1 MKINEFLAE
10 INMLPEAVH
19 LLNELQESGRI
30 GEEEYQENKLLYE
43 KDRALFYEK
52 ILLEKDYRLVFL
64 YYLCRM
70 GAETYDAYEK
80 RGIDEYD
87 WFFRH
92 MKLTIFRLGR
102 MQFEIM
108 DSRWNFTAGERMVK
122 KGDPIISIHIP
133 QGEKLTLESVK
144 ESIVQGM
151 AFWGKEMPYLCHSWL
166 LYPGLKD
173 ILPEKSNIIMFQN
186 QFQIVETDWD
196 EREAEWRIWGKVQRN
211 LNVYSENTSL
221 QRAAK
226 KYLKSGKVL
235 GSGLGILKPEYF
247 L

>member
-80 RGIDEYD
+80 RGISREIFRDTFYDLTFWCENCFLEYGEYGIDEYD

-108 DSRWNFTAGERMVK
+108 DSRWEFYSRRKNGKKRRSDHQYSYSTGRKAHTGECE
-122 KGDPIISIHIP
+122 GIHYS
-133 QGEKLTLESVK
+133 GNGFLGKRDAVSV
-144 ESIVQGM
+144 S
-151 AFWGKEMPYLCHSWL
+151 FL
-166 LYPGLKD
+166 
-173 ILPEKSNIIMFQN
+173 
-186 QFQIVETDWD
+186 
-196 EREAEWRIWGKVQRN
+196 
-211 LNVYSENTSL
+211 
-221 QRAAK
+221 AA
-226 KYLKSGKVL
+226 LSGA
-235 GSGLGILKPEYF
+235 
-247 L
+247 

>member
-80 RGIDEYD
+80 RGISREIFRDTFYDLTFWCENCFLEYGEYGIDEYD
-87 WFFRH
+87 WFFR
-92 MKLTIFRLGR
+92 
-102 MQFEIM
+102 Q
-108 DSRWNFTAGERMVK
+108 
-122 KGDPIISIHIP
+122 
-133 QGEKLTLESVK
+133 
-144 ESIVQGM
+144 
-151 AFWGKEMPYLCHSWL
+151 Y
-166 LYPGLKD
+166 
-173 ILPEKSNIIMFQN
+173 
-186 QFQIVETDWD
+186 
-196 EREAEWRIWGKVQRN
+196 EA
-211 LNVYSENTSL
+211 YHL
-221 QRAAK
+221 QAWKNA
-226 KYLKSGKVL
+226 
-235 GSGLGILKPEYF
+235 I
-247 L
+247 

>member
-80 RGIDEYD
+80 RGISREIFRDTFYDLTFWCENCFLEYGEYGIDEYD

-92 MKLTIFRLGR
+92 MKLTIFRL
-102 MQFEIM
+102 
-108 DSRWNFTAGERMVK
+108 
-122 KGDPIISIHIP
+122 HIP

>member
-1 MKINEFLAE
+1 
-10 INMLPEAVH
+10 
-19 LLNELQESGRI
+19 
-30 GEEEYQENKLLYE
+30 
-43 KDRALFYEK
+43 
-52 ILLEKDYRLVFL
+52 
-64 YYLCRM
+64 
-70 GAETYDAYEK
+70 
-80 RGIDEYD
+80 
-87 WFFRH
+87 
-92 MKLTIFRLGR
+92 
-102 MQFEIM
+102 M
-108 DSRWNFTAGERMVK
+108 DS
-122 KGDPIISIHIP
+122 
-133 QGEKLTLESVK
+133 LTLESVR
-144 ESIVQGM
+144 ESIIQGM

>member
-80 RGIDEYD
+80 RGISRE
-87 WFFRH
+87 
-92 MKLTIFRLGR
+92 IFRDT
-102 MQFEIM
+102 FY
-108 DSRWNFTAGERMVK
+108 D
-122 KGDPIISIHIP
+122 
-133 QGEKLTLESVK
+133 LT
-144 ESIVQGM
+144 
-151 AFWGKEMPYLCHSWL
+151 FWCENCFPPY
-166 LYPGLKD
+166 
-173 ILPEKSNIIMFQN
+173 
-186 QFQIVETDWD
+186 
-196 EREAEWRIWGKVQRN
+196 EA
-211 LNVYSENTSL
+211 YHL
-221 QRAAK
+221 QAWKNA
-226 KYLKSGKVL
+226 
-235 GSGLGILKPEYF
+235 I
-247 L
+247 

>member
-64 YYLCRM
+64 YWK
-70 GAETYDAYEK
+70 ENDAYRGKESDLSVENFLEYGEY
-80 RGIDEYD
+80 GIDEYD

-92 MKLTIFRLGR
+92 MKPLSL
-102 MQFEIM
+102 EECNLKN
-108 DSRWNFTAGERMVK
+108 SRWNFTAGERMVK

-133 QGEKLTLESVK
+133 QGEKLTLESVR
-144 ESIVQGM
+144 ESIIQGM

-173 ILPEKSNIIMFQN
+173 ILPEKKQKRFQN
-186 QFQIVETDWD
+186 F
-196 EREAEWRIWGKVQRN
+196 R
-211 LNVYSENTSL
+211 S
-221 QRAAK
+221 
-226 KYLKSGKVL
+226 
-235 GSGLGILKPEYF
+235 
-247 L
+247 

>member
-80 RGIDEYD
+80 RGISREIFRDTFYDLTFWCENCFLEYGEYGIDEYD

-92 MKLTIFRLGR
+92 MKLTTGR
-102 MQFEIM
+102 KAHTGECEGIYCSGNGFL
-108 DSRWNFTAGERMVK
+108 GERDAV
-122 KGDPIISIHIP
+122 
-133 QGEKLTLESVK
+133 SV
-144 ESIVQGM
+144 SFL
-151 AFWGKEMPYLCHSWL
+151 AALS
-166 LYPGLKD
+166 
-173 ILPEKSNIIMFQN
+173 
-186 QFQIVETDWD
+186 
-196 EREAEWRIWGKVQRN
+196 
-211 LNVYSENTSL
+211 
-221 QRAAK
+221 RA
-226 KYLKSGKVL
+226 
-235 GSGLGILKPEYF
+235 
-247 L
+247 

>member
-19 LLNELQESGRI
+19 LLNELQESGHI

-80 RGIDEYD
+80 RGISREIFRDTFYDLTFWCENCFLEYGEYGIDEYD

-108 DSRWNFTAGERMVK
+108 DSRWNFTAGEKRRSNHQYSYSTGRK
-122 KGDPIISIHIP
+122 AHTGECEGIHYSGNGFL
-133 QGEKLTLESVK
+133 GERDAVSV
-144 ESIVQGM
+144 SFL
-151 AFWGKEMPYLCHSWL
+151 AALS
-166 LYPGLKD
+166 
-173 ILPEKSNIIMFQN
+173 
-186 QFQIVETDWD
+186 
-196 EREAEWRIWGKVQRN
+196 
-211 LNVYSENTSL
+211 
-221 QRAAK
+221 RA
-226 KYLKSGKVL
+226 
-235 GSGLGILKPEYF
+235 
-247 L
+247 

>member
-80 RGIDEYD
+80 RGISREIFRDTFYDLTFWCENCFLEYGEYGIDEYD

-92 MKLTIFRLGR
+92 MKLTIFTPKG
-102 MQFEIM
+102 QIVKSVPENFPA
-108 DSRWNFTAGERMVK
+108 DSPLF
-122 KGDPIISIHIP
+122 ISIIGFGAH
-133 QGEKLTLESVK
+133 
-144 ESIVQGM
+144 
-151 AFWGKEMPYLCHSWL
+151 
-166 LYPGLKD
+166 
-173 ILPEKSNIIMFQN
+173 
-186 QFQIVETDWD
+186 
-196 EREAEWRIWGKVQRN
+196 
-211 LNVYSENTSL
+211 
-221 QRAAK
+221 AA
-226 KYLKSGKVL
+226 
-235 GSGLGILKPEYF
+235 
-247 L
+247 

>member
-43 KDRALFYEK
+43 KDRALFYKK

-80 RGIDEYD
+80 RGISREIFRDTFYDLTFWCENCFLEYGEYGIDEYD

-133 QGEKLTLESVK
+133 QGEKLTLESVR
-144 ESIVQGM
+144 ESIIQGM
-151 AFWGKEMPYLCHSWL
+151 AFWGKEMPSPRTTPRRQSYIPTLS
-166 LYPGLKD
+166 
-173 ILPEKSNIIMFQN
+173 
-186 QFQIVETDWD
+186 
-196 EREAEWRIWGKVQRN
+196 
-211 LNVYSENTSL
+211 
-221 QRAAK
+221 
-226 KYLKSGKVL
+226 
-235 GSGLGILKPEYF
+235 
-247 L
+247 

>member
-1 MKINEFLAE
+1 MKINEFLSE

-80 RGIDEYD
+80 RGISREIFRDTFYDLTFWCENCFLEYGEYGIDEYD

-122 KGDPIISIHIP
+122 KRRSDHQYSYSTGRKAHTGECEGIHYS
-133 QGEKLTLESVK
+133 GNGFLGKRDAVSV
-144 ESIVQGM
+144 S
-151 AFWGKEMPYLCHSWL
+151 FL
-166 LYPGLKD
+166 
-173 ILPEKSNIIMFQN
+173 
-186 QFQIVETDWD
+186 
-196 EREAEWRIWGKVQRN
+196 
-211 LNVYSENTSL
+211 
-221 QRAAK
+221 AA
-226 KYLKSGKVL
+226 LSGA
-235 GSGLGILKPEYF
+235 
-247 L
+247 

>member
-10 INMLPEAVH
+10 INMLTEAVH

-43 KDRALFYEK
+43 KDRALFYKK

-70 GAETYDAYEK
+70 GAETYDTYEK
-80 RGIDEYD
+80 RGISREIFRDTFYDLTFWCENCFLEYGEYGIDEYD

-133 QGEKLTLESVK
+133 QGEKAHTGECEGIHYSGNGFLGERDAVSV
-144 ESIVQGM
+144 S
-151 AFWGKEMPYLCHSWL
+151 FL
-166 LYPGLKD
+166 
-173 ILPEKSNIIMFQN
+173 
-186 QFQIVETDWD
+186 
-196 EREAEWRIWGKVQRN
+196 
-211 LNVYSENTSL
+211 
-221 QRAAK
+221 AA
-226 KYLKSGKVL
+226 LSGA
-235 GSGLGILKPEYF
+235 
-247 L
+247 

>member
-19 LLNELQESGRI
+19 LLNELQESGHI

-80 RGIDEYD
+80 RGISREIFRDTFYDLTFWCENCFLEYGEYGIDEYD

-108 DSRWNFTAGERMVK
+108 DSRWNFTAGERMRSNHQYSYSTGRK
-122 KGDPIISIHIP
+122 AHTGECEGIHYSGNGFL
-133 QGEKLTLESVK
+133 GERDAVSV
-144 ESIVQGM
+144 SFL
-151 AFWGKEMPYLCHSWL
+151 AALS
-166 LYPGLKD
+166 
-173 ILPEKSNIIMFQN
+173 
-186 QFQIVETDWD
+186 
-196 EREAEWRIWGKVQRN
+196 
-211 LNVYSENTSL
+211 
-221 QRAAK
+221 RA
-226 KYLKSGKVL
+226 
-235 GSGLGILKPEYF
+235 
-247 L
+247 

>member
-80 RGIDEYD
+80 RGI
-87 WFFRH
+87 
-92 MKLTIFRLGR
+92 
-102 MQFEIM
+102 
-108 DSRWNFTAGERMVK
+108 SRQQYLWEGFSVDFSAA
-122 KGDPIISIHIP
+122 IHKIHP
-133 QGEKLTLESVK
+133 FPCK
-144 ESIVQGM
+144 
-151 AFWGKEMPYLCHSWL
+151 
-166 LYPGLKD
+166 
-173 ILPEKSNIIMFQN
+173 
-186 QFQIVETDWD
+186 
-196 EREAEWRIWGKVQRN
+196 
-211 LNVYSENTSL
+211 
-221 QRAAK
+221 
-226 KYLKSGKVL
+226 
-235 GSGLGILKPEYF
+235 
-247 L
+247 

>member
-1 MKINEFLAE
+1 MHEFLAE

-80 RGIDEYD
+80 RGISREIFRDTFYDLTFWCENCFLEYGEYGIDEYD

-122 KGDPIISIHIP
+122 KGDHQYSYSTGRKAHTGECEGIHYS
-133 QGEKLTLESVK
+133 GNGFLGKRDAVSV
-144 ESIVQGM
+144 S
-151 AFWGKEMPYLCHSWL
+151 FL
-166 LYPGLKD
+166 
-173 ILPEKSNIIMFQN
+173 
-186 QFQIVETDWD
+186 
-196 EREAEWRIWGKVQRN
+196 
-211 LNVYSENTSL
+211 
-221 QRAAK
+221 AA
-226 KYLKSGKVL
+226 LSGA
-235 GSGLGILKPEYF
+235 
-247 L
+247 